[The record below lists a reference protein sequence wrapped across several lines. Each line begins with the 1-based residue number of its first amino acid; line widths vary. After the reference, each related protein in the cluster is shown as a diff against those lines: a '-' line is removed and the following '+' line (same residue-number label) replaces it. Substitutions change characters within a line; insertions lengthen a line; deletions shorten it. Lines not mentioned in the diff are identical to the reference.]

1 MAMALTLLVFTLAF
15 VVFHDR
21 DFWFNQMQVQDDAQ
35 HATVA
40 ATARNIR
47 QKHSTPKAHR
57 REQNHPEPVVGSVEL
72 ADMSPN
78 AATTRMALPP
88 VEVEVFAA
96 NSHRKL
102 RLGSNI
108 VQVDLER
115 ASSLSRA
122 RPNAVVDLSS
132 SEPR

>member
-1 MAMALTLLVFTLAF
+1 
-15 VVFHDR
+15 
-21 DFWFNQMQVQDDAQ
+21 
-35 HATVA
+35 
-40 ATARNIR
+40 
-47 QKHSTPKAHR
+47 
-57 REQNHPEPVVGSVEL
+57 
-72 ADMSPN
+72 
-78 AATTRMALPP
+78 MALPP